1 MKIIGIENNFI
12 AAHNNATDKALY
24 ITNRFSL
31 AERPETIFHSGMDT
45 KLHGADQCCSQNM
58 QAGQIYQQEICPPLL

>member
-24 ITNRFSL
+24 ITNQPIVFCKTDSAL
-31 AERPETIFHSGMDT
+31 LKDQKPFFIPEWT
-45 KLHGADQCCSQNM
+45 
-58 QAGQIYQQEICPPLL
+58 